1 MNKIYP
7 SPTIFAFIQAWVDP
21 GGSGSTQCH
30 PPPPPPPPTHTPTQT
45 PTVNS
50 VSCKYVLGPVP
61 PPPTHTHT
69 LAPTP
74 ARTRTPHTA
83 LSSSQ
88 KDSGLML
95 KIECGHHNSFSSPP
109 DRHPSAPR
117 RPSFEDLTRQLSLP
131 DTKLLK
137 WSDED
142 KSVHPEAAQ
151 LGADLLCGEELYK
164 DLQTRYQRQNK

>member
-1 MNKIYP
+1 MFWAQY
-7 SPTIFAFIQAWVDP
+7 
-21 GGSGSTQCH
+21 H
-30 PPPPPPPPTHTPTQT
+30 PPPPPPPP
-45 PTVNS
+45 
-50 VSCKYVLGPVP
+50 P
-61 PPPTHTHT
+61 PHT

-95 KIECGHHNSFSSPP
+95 KIGCGHDNSFSSPTPPPPP

-117 RPSFEDLTRQLSLP
+117 RPSFEDLARQLSLP
-131 DTKLLK
+131 DTKLLE
-137 WSDED
+137 WSEED